1 MRTYLI
7 SVYVLGALILTLGL
21 GQAITEETD
30 VGGPTRRSSIP
41 QQSKQVATTTYN
53 VELLSLIGGAPF
65 GDVEVQGNYAYVS
78 KGSWLIVLDIS
89 DPVDPVRI
97 GELRMPQNP
106 IRNINAIGQYLY
118 VDSWIVDVTD
128 PSEPYGVDRF
138 LGPIGPVVG
147 NYMYAGW
154 RRCKES
160 PPDPPGF
167 CVAGFTGGLEIRNV
181 SDPVDPVVVGELKY
195 ENHGLDLVYVAGN
208 HAYAI
213 DHANNLRVIDV
224 SDPAR
229 PMEVGHLE
237 MPDSLN
243 VVNDLF
249 VAGSYAYVT
258 AGAQGIY
265 IIDVSDPTTPEA
277 VTTYD
282 MTNARHIYIIGPY
295 AYVSDPRQE
304 DEAWVTGNIRIL
316 DVSDPNIPQEV
327 GSYSVSEWLGTFVVA
342 GNRLYVLSD
351 DTLRVLDT
359 SDPPFPVE
367 LGTYFNP
374 AWYPSWGMGG
384 DQATRLHA
392 DNHRAYVLSYYTDY
406 RPYPQEAPV
415 VIRTLRVF
423 DVSDPKAP
431 VDLGTYNLPTPS
443 RLRDFSVSGNH
454 AFVLEDDSN
463 LRIIDVSDPT
473 APEEIGAIQVSAL
486 NLHVA
491 GQYAY
496 VTGDGA
502 MRIINV
508 SDPAAP
514 VVVGSY
520 FTAGWVGDVY
530 AAGNYAYLT
539 DTLEG
544 YTGPDGKHAVFRVI
558 DVSDPSDPVAVG
570 AFGLPA
576 YPEKVYV
583 SGNYA
588 YVLAGR
594 RLDQEEAR
602 GIWVADVSNP
612 TSPTVVGFYES
623 QDARDLFVAD
633 KFAFLVEWSGLSTDS
648 HRLLVLDISVPP
660 RPIAVGTFDIPSPS
674 DISVTDN
681 CIYLAAQELVTF
693 HLVPSAAGTAG
704 VTALRGTPRTSFLP
718 LIIKNDPE
726 RGLCG

>member
-1 MRTYLI
+1 MRTYLT

-30 VGGPTRRSSIP
+30 VGGPTWRSSIP
-41 QQSKQVATTTYN
+41 QQSMQVATTTYN

-89 DPVDPVRI
+89 DPADPVRI
-97 GELRMPQNP
+97 GELRMPHNP
-106 IRNINAIGQYLY
+106 IRNIYAIGQYLY

-128 PSEPYGVDRF
+128 PSEPYEVDRF

-154 RRCKES
+154 RRCKE
-160 PPDPPGF
+160 PPSDF
-167 CVAGFTGGLEIRNV
+167 CVAGFTGGLEIRDV

-229 PMEVGHLE
+229 PMEVGYLE

-243 VVNDLF
+243 VVNDLL

-258 AGAQGIY
+258 AGARGIY

-316 DVSDPNIPQEV
+316 DVSDPNVPREV
-327 GSYSVSEWLGTFVVA
+327 GSYSVSEWPGTFVVE
-342 GNRLYVLSD
+342 GNRLYALSD
-351 DTLRVLDT
+351 DTLRVLDS

-374 AWYPSWGMGG
+374 AWYPSWGMSG
-384 DQATRLHA
+384 DQPTRLHA
-392 DNHRAYVLSYYTDY
+392 DGQHAYVLTSYTDY
-406 RPYPQEAPV
+406 RPYPQDAPV
-415 VIRTLRVF
+415 QVVKLRIYDISNPRMPMKLGSYDLPSSYVRDF
-423 DVSDPKAP
+423 YVSDDYAF
-431 VDLGTYNLPTPS
+431 VIQDDS
-443 RLRDFSVSGNH
+443 RLQ
-454 AFVLEDDSN
+454 
-463 LRIIDVSDPT
+463 IIDVSDLADPK
-473 APEEIGAIQVSAL
+473 EVGAIQVPAL
-486 NLHVA
+486 NIHVA

-502 MRIINV
+502 MRIIDV

-530 AAGNYAYLT
+530 AAANYAYLT

-544 YTGPDGKHAVFRVI
+544 YTGPDGKHAAFRVI
-558 DVSDPSDPVAVG
+558 DVSDPSEPVAVG

-612 TSPTVVGFYES
+612 ISPTVVGFYES
-623 QDARDLFVAD
+623 RDARDLFVAD

-648 HRLLVLDISVPP
+648 HRLLVLDISVPT
-660 RPIAVGTFDIPSPS
+660 RPIAVGAFDIPSPG

-681 CIYLAAQELVTF
+681 CIYLAAKELVTF
-693 HLVPSAAGTAG
+693 HLVPSAPGTAG
-704 VTALRGTPRTSFLP
+704 FTALGGIPHTSFLP
-718 LIIKNDPE
+718 LIMKNDP
-726 RGLCG
+726 GPGICG